1 MVFVYQGTVDQAPR
15 FFDRLDWAA
24 VAVAD
29 PEAELYRAVGV
40 ERGGWRAMFGLR
52 SWVAGIRATLQG
64 HRIGRKIG
72 DPWTL
77 PLVLAIDGDTV
88 VWEHRGTHAGD
99 HPDVDALAGLR
110 STLTTR

>member
-1 MVFVYQGTVDQAPR
+1 MYQGTVDQAPR
-15 FFDRLDWAA
+15 FFDRLDPDA

-52 SWVAGIRATLQG
+52 SWAAGLRATLQG

-77 PLVLAIDGDTV
+77 PLVLAVDDDTV
-88 VWEHRGTHAGD
+88 VWEHRGSHAGD
-99 HPDVDALAGLR
+99 HPDVDTLADL
-110 STLTTR
+110 TPVTTR